1 MKTLSALLLL
11 AASVAAVSASPD
23 CSYQSSA
30 NAEPANAKE
39 LNEWAA
45 NVVADVVHAG
55 MTEHSKHGAE
65 GWVKS
70 YQHSLAPAGSSGP
83 ELRVNQVDK
92 ASLRASAL
100 GVSPTVC
107 KGLCTAADVACKLA
121 CKALPGFLQG
131 ACKAACGLAITACN
145 GACTNASARPSTA
158 TDGVSIKLPK
168 FLVTTVE
175 PKSQVGD
182 KFVFNSKSAQNS
194 KLPVFLVDVKYEG
207 KASVAG
213 RCWAGRYP
221 KGKGKK
227 WTEDEYGLGEF
238 SGTAVSQVEFT
249 SSITLATALTLG
261 QS

>member
-30 NAEPANAKE
+30 NAEPTNAKE

-131 ACKAACGLAITACN
+131 ACKAACGIAITACN
-145 GACTNASARPSTA
+145 GACKYGYAGSDIVAKFNLWKQEHSKVWCIPTNNPPPGFR
-158 TDGVSIKLPK
+158 
-168 FLVTTVE
+168 
-175 PKSQVGD
+175 
-182 KFVFNSKSAQNS
+182 
-194 KLPVFLVDVKYEG
+194 
-207 KASVAG
+207 
-213 RCWAGRYP
+213 
-221 KGKGKK
+221 
-227 WTEDEYGLGEF
+227 
-238 SGTAVSQVEFT
+238 
-249 SSITLATALTLG
+249 
-261 QS
+261 